1 MPQGT
6 ANQERNRYK
15 DQSFQSF
22 LYTSIADFL
31 QKMQGMP
38 LPDLVCLVRIP
49 LSISGKRTW
58 KEAQMIEMS
67 ESAWI

>member
-1 MPQGT
+1 
-6 ANQERNRYK
+6 
-15 DQSFQSF
+15 
-22 LYTSIADFL
+22 
-31 QKMQGMP
+31 MQGMP